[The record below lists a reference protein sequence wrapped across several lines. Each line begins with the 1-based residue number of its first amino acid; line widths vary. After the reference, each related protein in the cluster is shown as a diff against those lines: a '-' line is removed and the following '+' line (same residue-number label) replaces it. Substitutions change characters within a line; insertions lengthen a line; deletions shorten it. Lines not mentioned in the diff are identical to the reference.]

1 MISGEHIPKLG
12 KNPGRSASPRPAG
25 LAPPQTQ
32 PRLRSRGNVMHSNVS
47 EPRIGCRFDR
57 MNRKACTR
65 IKGPTIQCKDMSK
78 SAIHLPG
85 RSQAY
90 DCNVGATKGREEPEG
105 GWPASPRLAG
115 LACASVAITQ
125 LLLTSG
131 EDLKCPGE
139 GGGHVATLHGR
150 PA

>member
-1 MISGEHIPKLG
+1 MISGEHVPKLG
-12 KNPGRSASPRPAG
+12 KIGKKPWPR
-25 LAPPQTQ
+25 LHTL

-47 EPRIGCRFDR
+47 EPRIGRQFDR

-78 SAIHLPG
+78 SAIHLLG

-90 DCNVGATKGREEPEG
+90 KCNVSVTEGQEEPEG
-105 GWPASPRLAG
+105 GRPASPRPASLARAG
-115 LACASVAITQ
+115 VEATQ
-125 LLLTSG
+125 LSPTTR
-131 EDLKCPGE
+131 EDLKRPGE
-139 GGGHVATLHGR
+139 GGGHVATLLGR